1 MNIFNAYTIMSKDI
15 GYGYPQ
21 EDIGISF
28 CRNDEATC
36 TDLNFSLDGCS
47 YLGRLRRQLGPGTV
61 IPTWDGCSIDPS
73 HISYWQ
79 VHLAEILELL
89 REHPKTSYG
98 AF

>member
-61 IPTWDGCSIDPS
+61 RY
-73 HISYWQ
+73 SY
-79 VHLAEILELL
+79 LGRLFLN
-89 REHPKTSYG
+89 
-98 AF
+98 